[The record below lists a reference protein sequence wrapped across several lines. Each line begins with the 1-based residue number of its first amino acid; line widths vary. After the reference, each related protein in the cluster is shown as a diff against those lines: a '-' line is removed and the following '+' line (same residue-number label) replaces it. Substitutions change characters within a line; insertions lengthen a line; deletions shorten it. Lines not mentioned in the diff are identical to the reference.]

1 MTSLR
6 DISESRASNA
16 AGDAMVLWAPACAMV
31 EAGAAANALGFWDD
45 GCRLWRA
52 LFRQGAVGEIAA
64 QGCAEA
70 ALHAG
75 RFGLA
80 DHALAHCGQPS
91 ERLAAA
97 TENSRDARAK
107 QSGAGTVS
115 VQRVDNIVI
124 EQLLD
129 ARSFDR
135 ILAYVTPDA
144 ADPEAISIVVRA
156 LFGLGRYDGIVA
168 LADCIPAGVDEN
180 LAAAARDRMAE
191 RRNEAC
197 RSAEAW
203 LAEHHHLGGR

>member
-1 MTSLR
+1 MTSLG
-6 DISESRASNA
+6 DISESGAPDG
-16 AGDAMVLWAPACAMV
+16 AGDATVLWAPARAMV

-80 DHALAHCGQPS
+80 DHALAHCGQSS

-107 QSGAGTVS
+107 QMATDFVS
-115 VQRVDNIVI
+115 AQRRDNNSIN
-124 EQLLD
+124 QLLD

-168 LADCIPAGVDEN
+168 LTDCNPAGVDEN
-180 LAAAARDRMAE
+180 LVAAARDRMAK
-191 RRNEAC
+191 RRDDAGGA
-197 RSAEAW
+197 AEAW
-203 LAEHHHLGGR
+203 LAEHRHLSGW

>member
-6 DISESRASNA
+6 DISESGAPDG
-16 AGDAMVLWAPACAMV
+16 AGDATVLWAPASAMV
-31 EAGAAANALGFWDD
+31 VAGAAANALGFWDD

-97 TENSRDARAK
+97 TANSRDARAK
-107 QSGAGTVS
+107 QKATHSVS
-115 VQRVDNIVI
+115 AQRIDNSI

-135 ILAYVTPDA
+135 ILACVTPDA

-156 LFGLGRYDGIVA
+156 LFGLGRYDGIVS
-168 LADCIPAGVDEN
+168 LADCNPTGVDEN
-180 LAAAARDRMAE
+180 LVAAARDRMAE
-191 RRNEAC
+191 RRNKAGGA
-197 RSAEAW
+197 AEAW
-203 LAEHHHLGGR
+203 LAEHRHLGGW